1 MEELANECTYSSRGS
16 LDASSVETRSVEV
29 RMETFSCSDLR
40 APGVVWR
47 VWRSCRLGVRESG
60 NKRRHRLRGV
70 ISPKT
75 LSASTFLGKMRRTT
89 LAWARLAR

>member
-1 MEELANECTYSSRGS
+1 MDMEELANECTYSSRGS

-40 APGVVWR
+40 APGVVRR

-60 NKRRHRLRGV
+60 NKWRQRLRGV

-75 LSASTFLGKMRRTT
+75 LGFNFPWKDEEDDFGLG
-89 LAWARLAR
+89 